1 MIMKIM
7 VKNAVNT
14 AHMNPPD
21 GSKSWHVYWQ
31 KHVSIFGLARLANMC
46 CPRCGMPVEEELIDG
61 AHVVIANDE
70 SGKMY
75 ICPLCKRCNQMNG
88 EFEVEACLLVE
99 IK

>member
-1 MIMKIM
+1 
-7 VKNAVNT
+7 
-14 AHMNPPD
+14 
-21 GSKSWHVYWQ
+21 
-31 KHVSIFGLARLANMC
+31 
-46 CPRCGMPVEEELIDG
+46 MPVEEELIDG